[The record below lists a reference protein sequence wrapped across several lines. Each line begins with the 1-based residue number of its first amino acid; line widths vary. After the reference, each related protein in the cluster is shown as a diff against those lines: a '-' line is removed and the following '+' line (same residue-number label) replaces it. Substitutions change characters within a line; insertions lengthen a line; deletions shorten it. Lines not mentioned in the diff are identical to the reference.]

1 MYTDNPD
8 RDKVGQAL
16 LLIRL
21 EKRVYVN
28 LCLRYAK
35 AIVIDLDRK
44 NDIYGYMTRCW
55 INIERT
61 RQANGIA
68 VLFILASTIPF
79 GPMSEVS
86 SEVNTDPDRP
96 CITFPCVATA
106 AIDSILPVRQ

>member
-1 MYTDNPD
+1 MYTDNLD

-35 AIVIDLDRK
+35 AIVIDLNGK

-61 RQANGIA
+61 RQANGIV